1 MSNFFQKPENA
12 LKRCEELIHVG
23 QKDAALVVLDNVIK
37 SKRHRQWT
45 PILEDIIKKLLSLCT
60 ESRQPRRAKDGLI
73 HYRGIASANPAGPE
87 SILKVVTSFLS
98 DGEKAVLEAESKAG
112 LGAEAVANLADLEA
126 EQTPETMMLSVL
138 SNDLSDTGRADRDN
152 YVQWLRFL
160 WESYRACL
168 EVLKNNSKLEDLYAD
183 TAKKTFDFCVRYKR
197 KTEFR
202 RLKDL
207 LKTHLQNA
215 PHAHL
220 AATAGSDASL
230 RLKVDVRVE
239 QLNAATQL
247 DLWQLAFESAEELHS
262 IISHPANRKA
272 FKSKVMMTYYDKIS
286 QVFWVSENYLFHACA
301 MQKIYNITE
310 KQRAREVA
318 KGESTRD
325 KANQSLQVLASQLVL
340 GALAVPHHAHRAGYE
355 FETSDPEKDKHQR
368 MSALVGHNH
377 HIPHRK
383 NVISDVVQ
391 RNVLSL
397 VFPELAG
404 LYTLL
409 EGEFD
414 PLSLG
419 DKFKAMLQFIEG
431 HSDLAKYAAP
441 LKKTVLLKLVQ
452 QLGCVYQTLQI
463 ADFAKLAGF
472 MSLHDS
478 EKLIVEFVARGQV
491 SVRLDHK
498 NGTLNYGDHAFE
510 GDRMRSQL
518 TNFGKGLQGVLS
530 LVQTDL
536 KIEAR
541 RQKAEA
547 FKQLSES
554 LDDERKMMIRRRQQ
568 IEERKEEVER
578 EMALKLIEDDK
589 RKKEEEEVRRLTEE
603 QRKEDEQRRR
613 EADKKQK
620 DKEEKE
626 LAEKKRL
633 KEQLDA
639 LKVQDKKNKAAGLP
653 AELKVGEEDDE
664 EELKK
669 IDKTAL
675 MQAKK
680 EQEEKLKREAEERV
694 ALSVQKLDHLER
706 ARRESE
712 RDLLQQLFVTQK
724 EEDKIRW
731 ERESKQFME
740 NHKKK
745 FEEDKKKKGSL
756 VRMSSD
762 RTAYESLLM
771 KRREEDFE
779 RAKVQYRE
787 QVRKE
792 KAKAKKEREDKE
804 RREREEAERK
814 QAEEEEKRRIFE
826 EERRKREE
834 QRAALDAATEKQR
847 AREAE
852 IEAKQA

>member
-1 MSNFFQKPENA
+1 MAHFIQRPENA
-12 LKRCEELIHVG
+12 LKRCEELIYVG
-23 QKDAALVVLDNVIK
+23 QKEAALNVLDSVIK

-45 PILEDIIKKLLSLCT
+45 PILEDIIKKILSLCT
-60 ESRQPRRAKDGLI
+60 ASRQPRRAKDGLI
-73 HYRGIASANPAGPE
+73 HYRGIAAANPSGPE
-87 SILKVVTSFLS
+87 SILKVVTSFLAE
-98 DGEKAVLEAESKAG
+98 GEKAVLEAEGKAG
-112 LGAEAVANLADLEA
+112 LGAEVVANLADLEA

-160 WESYRACL
+160 WESYRTCL
-168 EVLKNNSKLEDLYAD
+168 EVLKNNSKFEDLYAD

-220 AATAGSDASL
+220 AAISGSDVSL

-301 MQKIYNITE
+301 MQKIYNITD
-310 KQRAREVA
+310 KQRGREVS
-318 KGESTRD
+318 KGELTREQAN
-325 KANQSLQVLASQLVL
+325 KALQVLASQLVL
-340 GALAVPHHAHRAGYE
+340 GALAVPHHAHRSGYDTE
-355 FETSDPEKDKHQR
+355 SADPEREKHQR
-368 MSALVGHNH
+368 MAVLVGHNNH
-377 HIPHRK
+377 VPHRK

-391 RNVLSL
+391 KNVLSL
-397 VFPELAG
+397 IFPELSG
-404 LYTLL
+404 LYALL
-409 EGEFD
+409 EEEFD

-419 DKFKAMLQFIEG
+419 ERVKPIIAFIEG
-431 HSDLAKYAAP
+431 NPDLAKYAAP

-452 QLGCVYQTLQI
+452 QLGCVYQTLKI
-463 ADFAKLAGF
+463 ADFARLADF
-472 MSLHDS
+472 MSLHDC
-478 EKLIVEFVARGQV
+478 EKFIVEVVARGQV
-491 SVRLDHK
+491 AVRLDHK

-510 GDRMRSQL
+510 SDRMRGQL
-518 TNFGKGLQGVLS
+518 TSFGKGLQGVLAM
-530 LVQTDL
+530 VQTDL
-536 KIEAR
+536 RQEAR

-603 QRKEDEQRRR
+603 QRKEEEQRKR
-613 EADKKQK
+613 EEDKKRK
-620 DKEEKE
+620 EKEEKE
-626 LAEKKRL
+626 LAEKKRI

-639 LKVQDKKNKAAGLP
+639 LKVQDKKNKAATAP

-745 FEEDKKKKGSL
+745 FEEDKKKKGAFL
-756 VRMSSD
+756 RMVSD
-762 RTAYESLLM
+762 KTAYEAVLQ

-779 RAKVQYRE
+779 REKAAYKE
-787 QVRKE
+787 HVRKE
-792 KAKAKKEREDKE
+792 RARAKKEKEDRE
-804 RREREEAERK
+804 RREREEAEKR

-852 IEAKQA
+852 